1 MDFRKITAIIRV
13 ECLEAVEHAV
23 LRQGAA
29 GISVTYMKGCG
40 ELKDFFRNDLM
51 VRHARVEIF
60 TGAERCERI
69 VKAVLETAHSGKN
82 GDGIIAVLPVEQI
95 YHIRTKQAADAG
107 EL

>member
-1 MDFRKITAIIRV
+1 MDFRKITAIIRA

-23 LRQGAA
+23 LKGGAA

-40 ELKDFFRNDLM
+40 ELKDFFHNDLM

-60 TGAERCERI
+60 TGTERCERI
-69 VKAVLETAHSGKN
+69 VKD
-82 GDGIIAVLPVEQI
+82 GDGIIAVLPVERI
-95 YHIRTKQAADAG
+95 YRIRTKQAADAG